1 MHIIETLYFLP
12 IAVETVNLSKAY
24 GKLQAVDN
32 VSIKINEG
40 EAVALLGPNGAGKT
54 TLLEMLEGVTSPS
67 KGILRIVSLNYND
80 SAEEIRKSIGI
91 SFQETQFYD
100 RQTVA
105 ETIRLF
111 MSFYKL
117 PLKRFNTIVEQF
129 SLGTIQNKFI
139 MHLSGGQKQR
149 LSLAISVVHQPK
161 VLFLDEPTT
170 GLDPAARASLWK
182 LIKGLSKEGV
192 TLLLTTHYMEEAE
205 ELCDRV
211 ILMNKGKILS
221 DGTIP
226 ELMTTIP
233 GSMCIRFT
241 QSSALS
247 RRLLEQI
254 PRLKGL
260 EINHDSGLVTLD
272 VDDPKNV
279 IAYLI
284 ERGHFYNLKNFSI
297 AKRTLNDVFLNL
309 TGSGLND

>member
-1 MHIIETLYFLP
+1 MHIIETLYLLP

-80 SAEEIRKSIGI
+80 SAEKIRKSIGI

-139 MHLSGGQKQR
+139 MHLSGGQNSASAWQSQSFS
-149 LSLAISVVHQPK
+149 SLRFYSWMNQQQ
-161 VLFLDEPTT
+161 VLTRQQGQAF
-170 GLDPAARASLWK
+170 G
-182 LIKGLSKEGV
+182 
-192 TLLLTTHYMEEAE
+192 
-205 ELCDRV
+205 
-211 ILMNKGKILS
+211 N
-221 DGTIP
+221 
-226 ELMTTIP
+226 
-233 GSMCIRFT
+233 
-241 QSSALS
+241 
-247 RRLLEQI
+247 
-254 PRLKGL
+254 
-260 EINHDSGLVTLD
+260 
-272 VDDPKNV
+272 
-279 IAYLI
+279 
-284 ERGHFYNLKNFSI
+284 
-297 AKRTLNDVFLNL
+297 
-309 TGSGLND
+309 